1 MPAKDSKLISGDRKT
16 TISVKSFNAFN
27 KKNPNLV
34 KDYKEYRHIIETVN
48 EIKSEFTLNPTGYKL
63 EYGGSVIIVNK
74 YKSNKLLCDYNKTRL
89 LGKYV
94 PYNNDHSFNYKH
106 IIKWYSSFDRLK
118 NFRLMVFYPSRKLKR
133 TLAQNIKEG
142 TVLYH
147 NWVKSDF
154 YSVKHLEQ
162 LLN

>member
-16 TISVKSFNAFN
+16 TITVKSFNAF
-27 KKNPNLV
+27 KKKHPGLV
-34 KDYKEYRHIIETVN
+34 ADYKQYREIIETVN
-48 EIKSEFTLNPTGYKL
+48 EIKAEFILNPTGYKV
-63 EYGGSVIIVNK
+63 EYGGSVIIVNR
-74 YKSNKLLCDYNKTRL
+74 YKSDKLLCDYNKTRL

-94 PYNNDHSFNYKH
+94 PYNNDHCFNYKH
-106 IIKWYSSFDRLK
+106 TIKWYSSFDRLK
-118 NFRLMVFYPSRKLKR
+118 NFRLMMFFPARKVKR
-133 TLAQNIKEG
+133 TLAENIKESK
-142 TVLYH
+142 VLYH